1 LRQDYLTTARA
12 KGLSEQTVIG
22 RHALKNALIP
32 VVTIIAVT
40 MPRVIGGSTVV
51 ETVFAYPGM
60 GRLLYTSVMGND
72 YVIAMT
78 VVMILAVAVVFFN
91 LLADIVYGWL
101 DPRIRYQN

>member
-1 LRQDYLTTARA
+1 
-12 KGLSEQTVIG
+12 
-22 RHALKNALIP
+22 
-32 VVTIIAVT
+32 
-40 MPRVIGGSTVV
+40 
-51 ETVFAYPGM
+51 M

-91 LLADIVYGWL
+91 LLADILYGWL